1 MSRTL
6 VGLCVLVLLAS
17 MPAAAQRC
25 PSLDVVV
32 LGKGLADD
40 GPWRAMS
47 GGPAECSF
55 RGKTTSVN
63 LGFNILP
70 SPSVQAAEAAATEM
84 RQAVA
89 ATSVVEPM
97 PSLGERGFA
106 YQPRKENGQVDRA
119 SMFFYGHRGTV
130 GVSGY
135 LNLRNPITPAQR
147 DFAANLIAS
156 SLSNVADRPKA
167 LAKATNC
174 KYLDPDLLARLLPGE
189 VTTIVPDARSCVAN
203 AGGSVITVS
212 VAKDARGWPV
222 AERMLK
228 SERCRVDALPTLGK
242 GAGIAHHC
250 GSGNPRAEVIIPT
263 GSRWVRVLYAPA
275 AEPEARDRDALVE
288 LARFAATR

>member
-1 MSRTL
+1 LAILGAIVM
-6 VGLCVLVLLAS
+6 LAS
-17 MPAAAQRC
+17 LPAAAQRC
-25 PSLDVVV
+25 PSLDAVV
-32 LGKGLADD
+32 LGKGLAED

-55 RGKTTSVN
+55 RGKTTSIN
-63 LGFNILP
+63 LGFNHLP
-70 SPSVQAAEAAATEM
+70 APSAQAAESAATEM

-106 YQPRKENGQVDRA
+106 YQPRKENGQVDRS

-130 GVSGY
+130 GISGY
-135 LNLRNPITPAQR
+135 LNLPKPITPAQR
-147 DFAANLIAS
+147 DFAAGLMAS
-156 SLSNVADRPKA
+156 SLAGVADRPKA

-174 KYLDPDLLARLLPGE
+174 KYLDPGLVARLLPGE
-189 VTTIVPDARSCVAN
+189 VSTIVPDANSCVAS

-212 VAKDARGWPV
+212 IARDARGWPM
-222 AERMLK
+222 AERLLND
-228 SERCRVDALPTLGK
+228 ERCTVDTLPNLGK

-250 GSGNPRAEVIIPT
+250 GSGNPRAEVVVTT
-263 GSRWVRVLYAPA
+263 GRRWVRVLYAPA
-275 AEPEARDRDALVE
+275 AEPAARDRDALVE

>member
-1 MSRTL
+1 MRRTL
-6 VGLCVLVLLAS
+6 TALAALVLLAS
-17 MPAAAQRC
+17 LPAAAQRC
-25 PSLDVVV
+25 PLLDVVV
-32 LGKGLADD
+32 LGKGLAED

-55 RGKTTSVN
+55 RGKTTSIN
-63 LGFNILP
+63 LGINLLP
-70 SPSVQAAEAAATEM
+70 APSVQAAEAAATEM

-89 ATSVVEPM
+89 PTSVVEPM
-97 PSLGERGFA
+97 PSLGERGFV

-167 LAKATNC
+167 LAKATTC
-174 KYLDPDLLARLLPGE
+174 KYLEPELLARLLPGE

-203 AGGSVITVS
+203 GGGNVVTVS
-212 VAKDARGWPV
+212 IVKDARGWPV

-228 SERCRVDALPTLGK
+228 NERCTVDALPNLGK

-250 GSGNPRAEVIIPT
+250 GSGNPRAEVVVTT

-275 AEPEARDRDALVE
+275 AEPAARERDALVE